1 MLSAM
6 NIYWLCLA
14 LSVCFRFSLAQNDQS
29 LVEFLNNFDLTE
41 VKEREITFPSLEEK
55 RRNNILEREQSFS
68 RISRPVSEEPKTDH
82 NLETHTTEEPLTD
95 DRKNFLLKFF
105 QQNKDKFELENV

>member
-1 MLSAM
+1 M

-14 LSVCFRFSLAQNDQS
+14 LSVCFRLSLAQNDQS

-41 VKEREITFPSLEEK
+41 VKEREITLPSLT
-55 RRNNILEREQSFS
+55 RRWNIQEREESFS
-68 RISRPVSEEPKTDH
+68 RISGSVSEEHSTDH

-105 QQNKDKFELENV
+105 QKIKDTFELENV